1 MVYRDILLFAGQGS
15 STFGSDHVNA
25 RTADILAS
33 SHTANSLLKACHEA
47 LLTELDTLDD
57 NDKRI
62 LPDGMRSSFNTPES
76 LVDPPSRLCS
86 NPVVQGT
93 TLFIHQMLEFIA
105 YESALNSPRELAET
119 SGFCSGVLAAIVTAS
134 CPSPSSSNF
143 VDTAVHVYR
152 LSFWIGLRNGLFC
165 RRVIGGSR
173 DGSSWSLTVLG
184 MLAHELEGLVDEYNK
199 AVSPGPHPN
208 QVRRAADVR
217 SKTKPLPYVL
227 RRSFPRKHFLLPGL
241 ARPWMIS
248 GRTASPNPHHLSLRM
263 STDIIMA
270 GLYCST
276 LRDRSWMTSSDG
288 ESASLSGKH

>member
-15 STFGSDHVNA
+15 SSFGSDHVNT

-33 SHTANSLLKACHEA
+33 SHTANSLLKSCHEA
-47 LLTELDTLDD
+47 LITELDTLDD
-57 NDKRI
+57 NDKRV
-62 LPDGMRSSFNTPES
+62 LPDDMRSSLSTPES
-76 LVDPPSRLCS
+76 LIDPPSRLCS

-105 YESALNSPRELAET
+105 YGSTLNSPPELAET

-134 CPSPSSSNF
+134 CPSPSSPGF
-143 VDTAVHVYR
+143 VDTAVHAYR

-184 MLAHELEGLVDEYNK
+184 MPAHELEGLVSEYNK
-199 AVSPGPHPN
+199 AVSSDPHPDK
-208 QVRRAADVR
+208 VRRATDMH
-217 SKTKPLPYVL
+217 SETKLLPYVS
-227 RRSFPRKHFLLPGL
+227 RRFFPRRPFLLPGL
-241 ARPWMIS
+241 GRPWRIS
-248 GRTASPNPHHLSLRM
+248 GRTASPNPHPLSLRM

-270 GLYCST
+270 GLYCT
-276 LRDRSWMTSSDG
+276 TFRNRSWMTSSGG
-288 ESASLSGKH
+288 ESTFLPGKH